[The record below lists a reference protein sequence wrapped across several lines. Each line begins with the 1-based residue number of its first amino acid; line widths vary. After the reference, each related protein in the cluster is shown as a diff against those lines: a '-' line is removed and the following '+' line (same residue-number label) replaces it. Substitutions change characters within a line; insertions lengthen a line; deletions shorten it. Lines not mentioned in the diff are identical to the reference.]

1 MIVFY
6 IKKNDWRKQVRF
18 IDKDKFDEDT
28 MDLFDIDEEELSH
41 INDEFSRCSTWIHVY
56 KKDDPDFKSLLIKK
70 SEFDP
75 RIMKVIWKS
84 KEEIR
89 QAEINIKDML
99 KNKECPGMHV
109 AVTETSMFHKG
120 KLDEGAM
127 ENLLDTGLDSAKK
140 RAVKT
145 SKERG
150 HAYNKNY
157 KNRWIR
163 RKNTNG
169 RRKRTY
175 AGGFGAK
182 K

>member
-28 MDLFDIDEEELSH
+28 MDLFEIDKEELSH

-175 AGGFGAK
+175 AGGFGTK